1 VTELRPKAART
12 PWWARTEVAG
22 PWFKVGTDEVRLL
35 RDGVEAL
42 PAMLEA
48 IKAAK
53 REIILAMYWV
63 GADAVGTK
71 FREALAKKAQ
81 QGVTVSIICATHG
94 PTRLSGCF

>member
-1 VTELRPKAART
+1 MNEPRRAPDKR
-12 PWWARTEVAG
+12 PWWARTDVAG

-48 IKAAK
+48 IKKAK
-53 REIILAMYWV
+53 REVLLEMYWV

-71 FREALAKKAQ
+71 FREALARK
-81 QGVTVSIICATHG
+81 
-94 PTRLSGCF
+94 